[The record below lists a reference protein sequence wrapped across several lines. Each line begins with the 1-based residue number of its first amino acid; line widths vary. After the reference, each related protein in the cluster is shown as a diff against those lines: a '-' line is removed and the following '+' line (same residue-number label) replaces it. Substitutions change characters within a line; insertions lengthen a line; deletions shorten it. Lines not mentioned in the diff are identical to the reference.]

1 MSPSAIAF
9 ATRRCARWRLMPSS
23 AAILTPAVPGMNHG
37 EEIETSMVL
46 AVAPD
51 LVHPDRAQPQYPEFP
66 VDFGTRP
73 VRLHEIGENAVF
85 GDPRPATAAKG
96 ETLFAAVIAA
106 ASVEVERF
114 LAG

>member
-1 MSPSAIAF
+1 M
-9 ATRRCARWRLMPSS
+9 
-23 AAILTPAVPGMNHG
+23 TPAVPGMNHG